1 MPRRGHRPRIEF
13 HRRKPSRNSTLLAIR
28 WLPPIRSCRGSISSC
43 FSRRVRERAFR
54 QDVAVTM
61 PIPDNANEP
70 EYWRKRAE
78 DARTKASTTLYNG
91 QFPGPMVRLTEGKRV
106 VVDIYNDTDTHW
118 HGQFVP
124 ADVDGAAE
132 E

>member
-1 MPRRGHRPRIEF
+1 
-13 HRRKPSRNSTLLAIR
+13 
-28 WLPPIRSCRGSISSC
+28 
-43 FSRRVRERAFR
+43 
-54 QDVAVTM
+54 M

-132 E
+132 EGRPNPGSCSAQTMTSGLPASICSANSELTTFSADSLARMGDSSRVMCGGRVASG